1 MVTATQLL
9 HRLTS
14 LEPYDPDR
22 EWDPPVDDPRVL
34 QNLRANDLDRLPWFY
49 KQYTERLPRVTLPR
63 ELPATIAAAVDVLA
77 GTADVPHADLSL
89 AHLSRLLHLCGDT
102 FAAALN
108 QAAAAHLRGP
118 VTKLTPHV
126 LRHACASRLCGEGI
140 GPTAIQQLLGHRWL
154 STTVRY
160 VHVANE
166 AIESGALEYS
176 IGSLKGLGSQGAVV
190 PVSVPGQLPDE
201 IGDGRAGRRP
211 GQGAEACNGTCGWPP
226 PSGASGG
233 PPTCGGRWPTRAW
246 RSRPGRCRICGRG
259 GRHS

>member
-166 AIESGALEYS
+166 AIESAYQQAAERAAARV
-176 IGSLKGLGSQGAVV
+176 KEQRHAME
-190 PVSVPGQLPDE
+190 PA
-201 IGDGRAGRRP
+201 AGRRP
-211 GQGAEACNGTCGWPP
+211 AGHLAVLRPAAAAGRRGPGDLGREDVASVVGAAGIPDHNVGQPDVL
-226 PSGASGG
+226 
-233 PPTCGGRWPTRAW
+233 
-246 RSRPGRCRICGRG
+246 PGVAL
-259 GRHS
+259 H